1 MVEDLATVQQRVEQ
15 LRQQINYH
23 NYRYHV
29 ADDPEITDG
38 EYDALMRELRKLE
51 EDHPELQSP
60 DSPTQRVGGAPS
72 EKFAVVEHAVPM
84 LSLGNAFNEDE
95 LRNWYARATRLLGR
109 EITGFV
115 LEPKIDGLAV
125 TLIYRNGKL
134 AIGAT
139 RGDGLRG
146 DDITPNIRTIRSV
159 PLTLSD
165 DPPELIEV
173 RGEVYLTRA
182 AFEKINDERAAA
194 GQPLFM
200 NPRNCAAGSLRQLD
214 PRITATRPLDIFV
227 YALGQVSENEPRHH
241 SEALQR
247 FRELG
252 LKTNPNNTRVESI
265 DEVVK
270 QVATWEH
277 RRESLGYE
285 IDGVVIKIDDLDVQR
300 ELGAVGREPRWAI
313 AFKFPPT
320 QATTILRDI
329 KVNIGRTGSLN
340 PYAEM
345 EPVQIAGVT
354 VKLATL
360 HNEDDIRRKDVRVGD
375 TVIVHRAGEV
385 IPQVIG
391 PVLSKRPPDAQP
403 YSLPKTCPECGS
415 PVIRPE
421 GEAMSYCSGGLV
433 KCPAQRWRWLEL
445 YVSRGAMDVDRV
457 GEKLLWSLMH
467 ATRPAEDGEEPRPL
481 VNDPADLYTLTKD
494 DLVKLERMAD
504 KSAQNVL
511 DSIEASKQRPL
522 YRLIWGLNIRHVGE
536 KAAQLLAAHFG
547 SMDAIMNASEEDVSA
562 IEGIGPTIA
571 RSIVG
576 YFANEQ
582 YRDVIRRLEAA
593 GVRVVEEPGSGSEVV
608 DGPLSGKSFV
618 VTGRLPRSTRTQIEA
633 RIKSLGGTVLDSV
646 TKKTSYL
653 VVGEDAGSKL
663 AKAQKLK
670 IPTLDEDLFDRLAA
684 GEHLPE
690 LDPAPEPEK
699 PAKAKKSTRSKKS
712 KAVEADEAAATAS
725 DEATAA
731 STSAAAASDDATAAD
746 VSADPTAAETS
757 PQEAT
762 QPELPIPNS

>member
-1 MVEDLATVQQRVEQ
+1 MVEDPAKIQQRIEE
-15 LRQQINYH
+15 LRRLINYH

-72 EKFAVVEHAVPM
+72 EKFAVVEHAIPM
-84 LSLGNAFNEDE
+84 LSLANAFSEDD

-125 TLIYRNGKL
+125 ALIYENGRL
-134 AIGAT
+134 SIGAT

-165 DPPELIEV
+165 APPELIEV

-182 AFEKINDERAAA
+182 AFERINKERADA

-214 PRITATRPLDIFV
+214 PRITATRPLDIFL
-227 YALGQVSENEPRHH
+227 YALGQISENEPRYHWDAI
-241 SEALQR
+241 ER
-247 FRELG
+247 FKQLG
-252 LKTNPNNTRVESI
+252 LRTNPNNTRVTTI
-265 DEVVK
+265 DEVVE

-277 RRESLGYE
+277 RRETLPYE
-285 IDGVVIKIDDLDVQR
+285 IDGVVVKIDDLDIQR
-300 ELGAVGREPRWAI
+300 ELGSVGREPRWAI

-320 QATTILRDI
+320 QATTVLEGIE
-329 KVNIGRTGSLN
+329 VNIGRTGAVN
-340 PYAEM
+340 PYAIL
-345 EPVQIAGVT
+345 EPVKIAGVT
-354 VKLATL
+354 VRRATL
-360 HNEDDIRRKDVRVGD
+360 HNEDDIRRKDLRIGD

-391 PVLSKRPPDAQP
+391 PVLSKRPPEAQP
-403 YSLPKTCPECGS
+403 YSLPKTCPECNS

-421 GEAMSYCSGGLV
+421 GEAMAYCSGGLV
-433 KCPAQRWRWLEL
+433 VCPAQRWQWLQL
-445 YVSRGAMDVDRV
+445 YVGRGVMDIDRV
-457 GEKLLWSLMH
+457 GEKLLWSLMQ
-467 ATRPAEDGEEPRPL
+467 AKL
-481 VNDPADLYTLTKD
+481 VNDPADLYSLTKEQ
-494 DLVKLERMAD
+494 LVALDRMAD

-522 YRLIWGLNIRHVGE
+522 SRLIWGLNIRHVGE
-536 KAAQLLAAHFG
+536 KAAQLLAGHFG
-547 SMDAIMNASEEDVSA
+547 TMDAIMAASEEEVNT

-571 RSIVG
+571 KSIVE
-576 YFANEQ
+576 YFAHPE
-582 YRDVIRRLEAA
+582 YRDVIERLHAA
-593 GVRVVEEPGSGSEVV
+593 GVRMEDDPSANGEVV

-618 VTGRLPRSTRTQIEA
+618 VTGRLQSYTRTQIEA
-633 RIKSLGGTVLDSV
+633 RIKALGGTVMDSV

-653 VVGEDAGSKL
+653 VAGEDAGSKL
-663 AKAQKLK
+663 AKAQKTGTR
-670 IPTLDEDLFDRLAA
+670 ILDEETFERLAA
-684 GEHLPE
+684 GETL
-690 LDPAPEPEK
+690 PEPEPPATPEK
-699 PAKAKKSTRSKKS
+699 PPRAKKPRAKKAKSDDT
-712 KAVEADEAAATAS
+712 AEAAATDPAPT
-725 DEATAA
+725 DP
-731 STSAAAASDDATAAD
+731 AAATDPA
-746 VSADPTAAETS
+746 ADPTAEDLPPGT
-757 PQEAT
+757 T
-762 QPELPIPNS
+762 GQPTPPPSNA